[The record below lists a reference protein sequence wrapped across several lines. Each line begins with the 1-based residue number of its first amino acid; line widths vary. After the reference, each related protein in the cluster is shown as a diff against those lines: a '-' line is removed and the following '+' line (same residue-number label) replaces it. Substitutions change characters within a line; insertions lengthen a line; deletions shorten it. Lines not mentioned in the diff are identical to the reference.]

1 MVILCDVLKLLKCW
15 LSADVLDAISGDFNK
30 DFLQTYGRL
39 PPEPEAKGSEG
50 SPEISRGV
58 SMTFMPMDQTCEQV
72 LPQDG
77 SESWKWMVSCWEG
90 TFFTTYFI

>member
-1 MVILCDVLKLLKCW
+1 
-15 LSADVLDAISGDFNK
+15 
-30 DFLQTYGRL
+30 LQTYGRL
-39 PPEPEAKGSEG
+39 PPEPEAEGSEG

-77 SESWKWMVSCWEG
+77 SES
-90 TFFTTYFI
+90 